1 MDSDAWAD
9 QAARSKRNLA
19 HAQLRFAGRL
29 RESLARSPK
38 NEAEP
43 EPGPIDMRGG
53 WAMAGAWAAAL
64 GGVRLD
70 AAGQAAWAIGL
81 WLAAGVALLAL
92 LRPRH
97 GRIGSAATPSFAAPA
112 LCCAAAALIFTQL
125 LLAGA
130 GTNPRALHAAA
141 ATGEPVRVQLEF
153 TATPRAGTAV
163 NRFSEDPREHTQ
175 YTVEAR
181 VLRMAEHGS
190 WLGAGVPVHLSYPA
204 SRAPAAP
211 LPAGSTLEVLARVSA
226 AEPGAREPF
235 WLNAASDLLLV
246 GAVREPGVF
255 ERLRSRFVQAC
266 AVLPE
271 PGRALLPGMVFGD
284 RSGADEELNDAMKVA
299 GLSHL
304 TAVSGANCA
313 IVMGFVAG
321 ACRLAGARRAPTLLL
336 GLLALSGFVLLVG
349 YEPSVLRAAVMGS
362 IAAVGVHSS
371 RGRKAMA
378 ALMLAVVL
386 LLAYDPWLAGEPAFQ
401 LSALATAGIVLI
413 GRPLA
418 VRLNRWMPALLAEGI
433 AIALA
438 AQIACLPVLV
448 VLNPSFSLYSVPAN
462 LVVAPFIPWITVAG
476 TLGVPV
482 LAVFEPAGSALV
494 WLAGMPATTVGLLGT
509 WIAALPGALRPWPAG
524 AAGVL
529 LAWGILVGTLVG
541 IGQVD
546 PAAGNWKSRARLAAQ
561 GVVTGVLLG
570 LLLPVT
576 ALVPTPAVGDWLVV
590 SCDVGQGDGM
600 LVNAG
605 EAGALVIDTGREPE
619 QIDECLR
626 RMQVEHVAAVFI
638 THQHADHDGGL
649 EGVGPRRSVDALY
662 YSMADSTQAPPAIEA
677 ASGEDPRAEQLE
689 SGATGGAGT
698 VSWKVL
704 GPLPGGVFT
713 DENDASLVIR
723 FEIQVPGPARPISLL
738 ATGDMQEEAMDQ
750 LIGKGLVG
758 PADILKVAHHGAA
771 NGGTRTA
778 PVVHPSLA
786 LISVGAGNTYGH
798 PSETALRALE
808 ENQVTVL
815 RTDQRGTIVV
825 GWNGQGLQVTSW
837 GPDPPP

>member
-1 MDSDAWAD
+1 MAKLLKKAP
-9 QAARSKRNLA
+9 
-19 HAQLRFAGRL
+19 AGPQ
-29 RESLARSPK
+29 ES
-38 NEAEP
+38 
-43 EPGPIDMRGG
+43 GPIDLRGG

-64 GGVRLD
+64 AGVRLD
-70 AAGQAAWAIGL
+70 TSGQAAWAIGL
-81 WLAAGVALLAL
+81 WLAASAGLLAL

-112 LCCAAAALIFTQL
+112 LCCAAAAVIFTQL

-130 GTNPRALHAAA
+130 GTNPRALNAASQS
-141 ATGEPVRVQLEF
+141 GEPVRVQLEF
-153 TATPRAGTAV
+153 TSAPRAGTTV
-163 NRFSEDPREHTQ
+163 DRFSEDARAHTR

-181 VLRMAEHGS
+181 VLRVAQHGG
-190 WLGAGVPVHLSYPA
+190 WLGAGVPVRLSYPA
-204 SRAPAAP
+204 SRAPEAT
-211 LPAGSTLEVLARVSA
+211 LPTGSTIEALVRVSA
-226 AEPGAREPF
+226 AAEGARERF
-235 WLNAASDLLLV
+235 WLNAASTLLSV
-246 GAVREPGVF
+246 GEPPVPGVF
-255 ERLRSRFVQAC
+255 EGLRSRFVQAC
-266 AVLPE
+266 AVLPQ

-284 RSGADEELNDAMKVA
+284 RSGASTELNEAMKIA

-313 IVMGFVAG
+313 IVMGCVGA
-321 ACRLAGARRAPTLLL
+321 ACRLAGMRRAPTFLL
-336 GLLALSGFVLLVG
+336 GLLALAGFVLLVG

-413 GRPLA
+413 GRRLA
-418 VRLNRWMPALLAEGI
+418 TGLNRWMPALLAEGI

-448 VLNPSFSLYSVPAN
+448 ALNPAFSLYSVPAN
-462 LVVAPFIPWITVAG
+462 LLVSPFIPLITIAG

-482 LAVFEPAGSALV
+482 LAVFGPAGAVLV
-494 WLAGMPATTVGLLGT
+494 WVAGMPATLVGLLGS
-509 WIAALPGALRPWPAG
+509 WIAALPGALRPWPVG

-529 LAWGILVGTLVG
+529 LAWGIVLGTLLAL
-541 IGQVD
+541 GQVG
-546 PAAGNWKSRARLAAQ
+546 PSTGSWRSRVRLAVQ
-561 GVVTGVLLG
+561 GIVTGVLLG

-576 ALVPTPAVGDWLVV
+576 ALVPAPKVDWLVV

-600 LVNAG
+600 LINAG
-605 EAGALVIDTGREPE
+605 EAGALVIDTGREHE
-619 QIDECLR
+619 QIDQCLR
-626 RMQVEHVAAVFI
+626 RMRVRHVAAVFI

-649 EGVGPRRSVDALY
+649 DGVGPRRSVDALY
-662 YSMADSTQAPPAIEA
+662 YSAADSSQAPPAIGVGN
-677 ASGEDPRAEQLE
+677 GEDPSAEQLG
-689 SGATGGAGT
+689 SGATGAAGT
-698 VSWKVL
+698 VSWRVL
-704 GPLPGGVFT
+704 GPVPGGVFT

-723 FEIQVPGPARPISLL
+723 FEIHVPDSPRPISLL

-750 LIGKGLVG
+750 LIGQGLIG

-778 PVVHPSLA
+778 SVVHPALA
-786 LISVGAGNTYGH
+786 LISVGEENTYGH
-798 PSETALRALE
+798 PSENALRALE

-815 RTDQRGTIVV
+815 RTDLRGTIVV
-825 GWNGQGLQVTSW
+825 GWNGDGLQVSSW
-837 GPDPPP
+837 GPSPPP